1 MKVEEQWNINL
12 QIKSKLKVSLPFI
25 MTQRNCLTAA
35 GQFNFHCS
43 LKLFARLW
51 VTLTKSSFRSAELF
65 FYDVAINVIIFLR
78 IEYPFCSRKWNIVEY
93 FEFQRS
99 ITTRWIMTPGARIK
113 KETRPICTFISFIIQ
128 HEIERLISWPRWF
141 THFNL
146 KQLTGLNFLSVGLAG
161 R

>member
-35 GQFNFHCS
+35 GQVNFHCS

-51 VTLTKSSFRSAELF
+51 VTLTKSSFRSCELF

-78 IEYPFCSRKWNIVEY
+78 IEYPFCSRKCNIVEY
-93 FEFQRS
+93 FVFQRS
-99 ITTRWIMTPGARIK
+99 ITTRWIMIHDNPGHELKRK
-113 KETRPICTFISFIIQ
+113 LGLFVHLSRLSSNTRLKDWFLDPGDLRT
-128 HEIERLISWPRWF
+128 LI
-141 THFNL
+141 
-146 KQLTGLNFLSVGLAG
+146 
-161 R
+161 